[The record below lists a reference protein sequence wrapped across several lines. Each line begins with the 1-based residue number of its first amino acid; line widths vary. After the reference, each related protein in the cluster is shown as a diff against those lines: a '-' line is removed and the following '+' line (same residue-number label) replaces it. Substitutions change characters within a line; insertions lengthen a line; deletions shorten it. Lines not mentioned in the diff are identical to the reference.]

1 MVYSV
6 LYVDDEPV
14 LLELGKTFLEMS
26 GDLHVE
32 TATSAADAIEYLKTG
47 IVDCIISDYQM
58 PLMDGIMFL
67 KHIRAQVGLL
77 PFILFTG
84 RGREE
89 VVIEAFSHAADFYL
103 QKGGDP
109 KAQFVELEH
118 KVKLAIE
125 RRRTQDE
132 LKDSRQ
138 RMSDIIDHLPDA
150 TFAIDLQHK
159 VIAWS
164 NSMEEMTGIKK
175 EDILGSTDQ
184 SYAIPFYGEKRPLLL
199 DLILKD
205 DPEIAKKY
213 PTITKKGSKFISELF
228 IPLLYNGRGAYL
240 WFIASPLYDTYGH
253 VVGAIE
259 SIRDVTGPHKA
270 KDELM
275 ESQERYRA
283 VVQDQTEFISR
294 FLPDGTHIF
303 VNEAYCRYFEKTVQ
317 EIIGTRFKPELF
329 PEDKKMIQDHLL
341 NLTPEHP
348 EKSIEHRIIMP
359 GGLVRW
365 QQWSDRA
372 IFDEQGKVREYQSV
386 GRDVTD
392 QKRAEDGLR
401 RAYEEITATGEEMRA
416 QLEELKMNEDALRES
431 ERKLQ
436 GIVRG
441 SPIPQFVIDKNHRVI
456 SWNHALEEYSGIRAA
471 DIIGTTDA
479 WMAFYNEKRPVLAD
493 LIIDNSLD
501 KIDEWYAGK
510 YARSRYVE
518 EGFEATDFFP
528 HMGETGKWLFFT
540 ASAIRDSEGSIIG
553 AVETLE
559 DLTDIKRQ
567 EEALRTSEE
576 KYRQIL
582 EDMQDAY
589 YRSDRTGNLIMISP
603 SGVRLLGYD
612 SAEEMLGKPIAGSF
626 YYDPQQRDR
635 FLDAIAKDGSV
646 TGMETDLKRKNGS
659 RVTVSTNSHKY
670 FDREGIFQGVEGTF
684 RDLTCQIHSEEARQ
698 ESEERYRALFENTGT
713 AMVQIEE
720 NTVISIA
727 NAEFIRMS
735 GYSRD
740 EIEGRMRWTMLVVKE
755 DLDRML
761 AQHRLRRDRHEEALR
776 TYEFHFVTKNGDIRN
791 IFLNI
796 DLIPGSKQ
804 SVASLMDIT
813 DKVRAQ
819 ESLKLAN
826 RKLNLLNSI
835 TRHDILNQLTSIS
848 GFLELVELKVTDP
861 TLMSYLEREKKAVE
875 SVRSHIGFTKDYQD
889 VGVKT
894 PEWQRVDEI
903 VRNAAGTLNL
913 KDTSVTID
921 LRHTEVFADLLMQK
935 VFYTLLENAM
945 RHGGQVTRIRF
956 SLEESPH
963 ELVIVCEDN
972 GSGVPADAK
981 EKIFQRR
988 YYQNTGLGLFLSQ
1001 EILSITGLTIK
1012 ETGIPGKGARF
1023 EIHVPKGAYRF
1034 VGEPASG

>member
-1 MVYSV
+1 
-6 LYVDDEPV
+6 
-14 LLELGKTFLEMS
+14 
-26 GDLHVE
+26 
-32 TATSAADAIEYLKTG
+32 
-47 IVDCIISDYQM
+47 
-58 PLMDGIMFL
+58 
-67 KHIRAQVGLL
+67 
-77 PFILFTG
+77 
-84 RGREE
+84 
-89 VVIEAFSHAADFYL
+89 
-103 QKGGDP
+103 
-109 KAQFVELEH
+109 
-118 KVKLAIE
+118 
-125 RRRTQDE
+125 
-132 LKDSRQ
+132 
-138 RMSDIIDHLPDA
+138 
-150 TFAIDLQHK
+150 
-159 VIAWS
+159 
-164 NSMEEMTGIKK
+164 
-175 EDILGSTDQ
+175 
-184 SYAIPFYGEKRPLLL
+184 
-199 DLILKD
+199 
-205 DPEIAKKY
+205 
-213 PTITKKGSKFISELF
+213 
-228 IPLLYNGRGAYL
+228 
-240 WFIASPLYDTYGH
+240 
-253 VVGAIE
+253 
-259 SIRDVTGPHKA
+259 
-270 KDELM
+270 
-275 ESQERYRA
+275 
-283 VVQDQTEFISR
+283 
-294 FLPDGTHIF
+294 
-303 VNEAYCRYFEKTVQ
+303 
-317 EIIGTRFKPELF
+317 
-329 PEDKKMIQDHLL
+329 
-341 NLTPEHP
+341 
-348 EKSIEHRIIMP
+348 
-359 GGLVRW
+359 
-365 QQWSDRA
+365 
-372 IFDEQGKVREYQSV
+372 
-386 GRDVTD
+386 
-392 QKRAEDGLR
+392 
-401 RAYEEITATGEEMRA
+401 
-416 QLEELKMNEDALRES
+416 
-431 ERKLQ
+431 
-436 GIVRG
+436 
-441 SPIPQFVIDKNHRVI
+441 
-456 SWNHALEEYSGIRAA
+456 
-471 DIIGTTDA
+471 
-479 WMAFYNEKRPVLAD
+479 VLAD

-501 KIDEWYAGK
+501 KIHEWYAGK
-510 YARSRYVE
+510 YACSRYVE
-518 EGFEATDFFP
+518 GGFEATDFFA

-540 ASAIRDSEGSIIG
+540 ASAILDSEGCIIG

-559 DLTDIKRQ
+559 DVTDIKRQ

-582 EDMQDAY
+582 EDMQDTY

-612 SAEEMLGKPIAGSF
+612 SAEEMLGKPIAGTF

-635 FLDAIAKDGSV
+635 FLAAIAKDGSV
-646 TGMETDLKRKNGS
+646 TGMETYLKRKNGS
-659 RVTVSTNSHKY
+659 MVTVSTNSHKY
-670 FDREGIFQGVEGTF
+670 YDREGNFLGVEGTF

-727 NAEFIRMS
+727 NAEFIHMS

-740 EIEGRMRWTMLVVKE
+740 EIEGKMRWTTLVVKE

-796 DLIPGSKQ
+796 DVIPGTKQ

-848 GFLELVELKVTDP
+848 GFLELVEQKVTDP
-861 TLMSYLEREKKAVE
+861 TLLSYLEREKKAVE
-875 SVRSHIGFTKDYQD
+875 SVRSHIGFTRDYQD

-903 VRNAAGTLNL
+903 VRNAAGTLSL
-913 KDTSVTID
+913 KDTNVTID
-921 LRHTEVFADLLMQK
+921 LRHTEVFADLLVQK
-935 VFYTLLENAM
+935 VFYTLLENAV
-945 RHGGQVTRIRF
+945 RHGGRVTRIRF

-963 ELVIVCEDN
+963 ELVIICEDN